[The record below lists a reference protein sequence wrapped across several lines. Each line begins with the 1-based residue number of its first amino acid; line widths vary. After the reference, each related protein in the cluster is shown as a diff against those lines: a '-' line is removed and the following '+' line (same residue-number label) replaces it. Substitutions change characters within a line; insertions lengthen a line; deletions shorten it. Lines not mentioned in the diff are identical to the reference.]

1 MSFQRE
7 WMILWEIILGSQ
19 REWMSDLSNLIG
31 DIIDKDKRMCWS
43 VVRLGDASKPDGS
56 EFLVMTENS
65 WRWCIH
71 SDTSP
76 SLHCPTIITIIT
88 NDHHHHLSCP
98 AVSLIWSLIFSPSI
112 STVLIMKSTP
122 IVAPCPGGNIPCNGQ
137 CEMWNT
143 NTKYKSKIQI
153 QIQNTNT
160 KTGKPAWTCAR
171 DRFFPHQHS
180 QRAQPAI
187 KCPQ

>member
-1 MSFQRE
+1 MSFQGE

-19 REWMSDLSNLIG
+19 GEWMSDLSNLIG

-65 WRWCIH
+65 WRWCILMNH

-76 SLHCPTIITIIT
+76 SLQCPTIITIIT
-88 NDHHHHLSCP
+88 IITTHLSCP
-98 AVSLIWSLIFSPSI
+98 AVSHIWSLIFSPSI

-143 NTKYKSKIQI
+143 NTKHKYKYKIQI
-153 QIQNTNT
+153 HIQNY
-160 KTGKPAWTCAR
+160 
-171 DRFFPHQHS
+171 
-180 QRAQPAI
+180 
-187 KCPQ
+187 KCKHRYFGSWPKWVEPLP